1 MTISSL
7 DTTLEQLM
15 DDFSFFE
22 GDWEARYTHLIEL
35 GKKLPAMPDALKTE
49 QTIVQGCMSQVW
61 LVVVQ
66 GADGRFHLQADSDA
80 HIVRGLVAVLL
91 LVFDGKTAAQIKATN
106 MDEIFA
112 KLGLGEHL
120 SPNRRNGFYSM
131 VGRVKALAG

>member
-1 MTISSL
+1 
-7 DTTLEQLM
+7 M

-61 LVVVQ
+61 LVVER
-66 GADGRFHLQADSDA
+66 GEDGRFHLQADSDA

-131 VGRVKALAG
+131 VGRVKALAE